1 MDGPHA
7 TQRPAAETAGS
18 GLDVFLLDEDGPGS
32 FVGSGGPAA
41 PRLFGGQVAAQ
52 AFLAAARS
60 LEAGSEHRIHSL
72 HGYFLRPGRGGEPIR
87 YAVRALKDGRNF
99 SARDVVA
106 SQGGE
111 AIFSAHL
118 SFTRRE
124 DGIAHLEAAMPDAPD
139 PAALAQEA
147 EGGEE
152 PAAPG
157 STGFA
162 LPEHTRFREG
172 PVEVR
177 TCDPEPDDGRPLP
190 SRRRLW
196 IRPRAPLPE
205 DPLLHTAVIVWVS
218 DRSLIRTGARPHG
231 VSRGRRRGASLD
243 HALWFHRDVHFD
255 DWWLYVMES
264 PVAHHARALIQG
276 AMYRRDGSRVVSVAQ
291 EALIRR

>member
-1 MDGPHA
+1 MHA
-7 TQRPAAETAGS
+7 PES
-18 GLDVFLLDEDGPGS
+18 SLDVFLLDEESPCS
-32 FVGSGGPAA
+32 FVGSGGRAA
-41 PRLFGGQVAAQ
+41 QRLFGGQVAAQ
-52 AFLAAARS
+52 ACIAAARS
-60 LEAGSEHRIHSL
+60 LEAGTDHRLHSL

-106 SQGGE
+106 AQGGE
-111 AIFSAHL
+111 VIFSAHL

-124 DGIAHLEAAMPDAPD
+124 DGIAHLEAPMPDAPEPD
-139 PAALAQEA
+139 ALAQESD
-147 EGGEE
+147 GPEE
-152 PAAPG
+152 PAAPSAG
-157 STGFA
+157 IA

-196 IRPRAPLPE
+196 IRPRVQLPE
-205 DPLLHTAVIVWVS
+205 DPVLHTAVVVWVS

-243 HALWFHRDVHFD
+243 HALWFHRDVRFD

-276 AMYRRDGSRVVSVAQ
+276 AMYRRDGSRVASVAQ

>member
-1 MDGPHA
+1 MQRSQATAAPAAERTDPDPFALSEDGPHA
-7 TQRPAAETAGS
+7 
-18 GLDVFLLDEDGPGS
+18 
-32 FVGSGGPAA
+32 FVGSGGPAV

-60 LEAGSEHRIHSL
+60 LGAGTEHRIHSL

-106 SQGGE
+106 SQAGE
-111 AIFSAHL
+111 VIFSAHA
-118 SFTRRE
+118 SFTRPE
-124 DGIAHLEAAMPDAPD
+124 DGIAHLEATMPAAPD
-139 PAALAQEA
+139 PDSLTQESDAPEDAAAT
-147 EGGEE
+147 
-152 PAAPG
+152 G
-157 STGFA
+157 SDVA

-196 IRPRAPLPE
+196 IRPRAALPQ
-205 DPLLHTAVIVWVS
+205 DPILHTAAIIWVS

-243 HALWFHRDVHFD
+243 HCLWFHGEVCFD
-255 DWWLYVMES
+255 DWWLYVMQS
-264 PVAHHARALIQG
+264 PVAHQARALIHG

>member
-1 MDGPHA
+1 MQAAHTDGD
-7 TQRPAAETAGS
+7 T
-18 GLDVFLLDEDGPGS
+18 GLEVFALSEDGPGR

-52 AFLAAARS
+52 AFVAAARS
-60 LEAGSEHRIHSL
+60 LAPDTEQRLHSL

-106 SQGGE
+106 SQGDE
-111 AIFSAHL
+111 VIFSVHA
-118 SFTRRE
+118 SFTRPE
-124 DGIAHLEAAMPDAPD
+124 AGIAHLEVPMPDAPD
-139 PAALAQEA
+139 PEALAQQLESA
-147 EGGEE
+147 EE
-152 PAAPG
+152 PGPA
-157 STGFA
+157 SLSFA

-177 TCDPEPDDGRPLP
+177 SCDPEPEDGRPLP

-196 IRPRAPLPE
+196 IRPRAALPE
-205 DPLLHTAVIVWVS
+205 DPILHTAVILWVS

-231 VSRGRRRGASLD
+231 VSRGPRRGASLD
-243 HALWFHRDVHFD
+243 HCVWLHGDVRFD

-264 PVAHHARALIQG
+264 PVAHQARALIHG
-276 AMYRRDGSRVVSVAQ
+276 AMYRRDGSRAVSVAQ